1 MSNSYI
7 IELDDTA
14 VGLVQRANA
23 VSPFI
28 FFASDTRF
36 QALEGRT
43 FPSPRAAEQ
52 AARAHRQQGG
62 WKTDPMGR
70 PGLAPDGF
78 AQRASGRV

>member
-28 FFASDTRF
+28 FFASDMRF
-36 QALEGRT
+36 HGLEGRT

-52 AARAHRQQGG
+52 AARALRQRGG
-62 WKTDPMGR
+62 WKTGLLRR
-70 PGLAPDGF
+70 PGPATGGL
-78 AQRASGRV
+78 AQRASGGA